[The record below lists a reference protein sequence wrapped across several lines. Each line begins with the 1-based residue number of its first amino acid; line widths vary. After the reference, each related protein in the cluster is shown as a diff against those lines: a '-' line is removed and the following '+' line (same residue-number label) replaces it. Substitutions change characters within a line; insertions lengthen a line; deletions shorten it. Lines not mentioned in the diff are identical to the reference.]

1 MNYTNLASPA
11 PFISPRKKGG
21 TLPRWAPFT
30 WRAILALC
38 LELTPYAPQSKLAI
52 STPLHK
58 LAMFIPFDML
68 AFLSPRNK
76 GGMGDR

>member
-1 MNYTNLASPA
+1 VNYTNLASLA
-11 PFISPRKKGG
+11 SFISPPKKEG
-21 TLPRWAPFT
+21 TLPHLTPFAR
-30 WRAILALC
+30 RAILALC